1 MALGNPFDFVART
14 LSSLGASKDSTPAPR
29 ESDAMRGVGDD
40 ASTAPVTGGGLAR
53 GAAAIAAAL
62 KTMPEQPGVYR
73 MSDAKGTVL
82 YVGKAR
88 DLKRRVTSYTQP
100 ARLTNRLQ
108 RMVAET
114 AAVEV
119 VTTHT
124 EVEALLLE
132 SNLIKRHAPR
142 YNVLLRDDKSFPYI
156 LIAGDHEWARI
167 TKYRGARSRAGE
179 YFGPFA
185 SAGAVNQ
192 TLAALERAF
201 LLRSCADTVFATRH
215 RPCLLYQIK
224 RCSAPCVGRIA
235 HGDYDELVREAR
247 SFLSGKSHAIQRRL
261 AEQMQA
267 SAEGLDFEAAARYRD
282 RIRALTQIQAK
293 QDINVAGIDEADVI
307 AAHQAGGETCVQ
319 VFFFRAGRNYGNR
332 AYFPRAER
340 SLPVEEVLAAFLGQ
354 FYENKPPPGC
364 IYLSHRVP
372 EMALIAEALSLR
384 AGRKVTL
391 VCPSRG
397 DKRKMVE
404 HARANA
410 EAALG
415 RRLAESASQRQLLDA
430 LADKLALEAPPRR
443 IEVYDNSHIMGT
455 NAVGAMIVAG
465 PEGLLKSAYRKFN
478 IRSAGTLPVIEGL
491 VEDSAETTLAA
502 DDENEIPFP
511 SPEAIAASRGGDAGS
526 HAHGFAE
533 EAAPPFVPAP
543 ELITPGDDYGMMRE
557 VLSRRF
563 SRALKEDPD
572 RESGQ
577 WPDLLLIDGGLGQL
591 NAALGVLADLGIS
604 DIAVAAIAKGPDR
617 NAGRERILQA
627 ERPPLSLDPRDPVLY
642 FLQRLRDEA
651 HRFAIGT
658 HRARRSKAISR
669 SRLDEIAGI
678 GAKRKRA
685 LLHHFGSAASVA
697 RAGLVDLEAVP
708 GISRTVA
715 KKIYDHFHPE
725 G

>member
-1 MALGNPFDFVART
+1 MRPSGETASSN
-14 LSSLGASKDSTPAPR
+14 LSDDETRAPAGR
-29 ESDAMRGVGDD
+29 L
-40 ASTAPVTGGGLAR
+40 TR
-53 GAAAIAAAL
+53 GADAIAAAV

-73 MSDAKGTVL
+73 MLDDKGTVL

-100 ARLTNRLQ
+100 ARLSNRIQ

-114 AAVEV
+114 ASVEV

-156 LIAGDHEWARI
+156 LITGDHEWSRI
-167 TKYRGARSRAGE
+167 TKYRGARTRAGE

-201 LLRSCADTVFATRH
+201 LLRSCSDNVFAIRE

-224 RCSAPCVGRIA
+224 RCSAPCVGRIG
-235 HGDYDELVREAR
+235 HGDYGELVREAR
-247 SFLSGKSHAIQRRL
+247 SFLSGKSHAVQRRL
-261 AEQMQA
+261 AGFMQEA
-267 SAEGLDFEAAARYRD
+267 AERLDFEAAARYRD
-282 RIRALTQIQAK
+282 RIRALTQIQAR
-293 QDINVAGIDEADVI
+293 QDINIAGVDEADVV

-319 VFFFRAGRNYGNR
+319 VFFFRAGRNYGNH

-340 SLPVEEVLAAFLGQ
+340 GLAVEEVLGAFLGQ
-354 FYENKPPPGC
+354 FYENKPPPGH
-364 IYLSHRVP
+364 IFLSHRVP

-391 VCPSRG
+391 AVPRRG
-397 DKRKMVE
+397 DKRKMVD

-430 LADKLALEAPPRR
+430 LADTLGLEAPPRR

-455 NAVGAMIVAG
+455 DAVGAMIVAG
-465 PEGLLKSAYRKFN
+465 PEGLVKGAYRKFN
-478 IRSAGTLPVIEGL
+478 IRSAAPLPVMGATGPAMIPEL
-491 VEDSAETTLAA
+491 AESPAA
-502 DDENEIPFP
+502 AFDAEALEPANIP
-511 SPEAIAASRGGDAGS
+511 
-526 HAHGFAE
+526 
-533 EAAPPFVPAP
+533 PP
-543 ELITPGDDYGMMRE
+543 LITPGDDYGMMRE

-563 SRALKEDPD
+563 ARALKEDPD

-577 WPDLLLIDGGLGQL
+577 WPDLILIDGGLGQL
-591 NAALGVLADLGIS
+591 NTALAVLADLGIS
-604 DIAVAAIAKGPDR
+604 DIAVAAIAKGPER
-617 NAGRERILQA
+617 NAGRERILLP
-627 ERPPLSLDPRDPVLY
+627 ERPPLVLDPRDPVLY

-669 SRLDEIAGI
+669 SQLDEIAGI

-685 LLHHFGSAASVA
+685 LLHHFGSAPSVA
-697 RAGLVDLEAVP
+697 RAGLTDLEAVP
-708 GISRTVA
+708 GISKTVA